1 MIRLRDIHK
10 TYGQHHVL
18 KGIDLDVK
26 TGEVVVLMGPSGAG
40 KSTLLRCINFLE
52 RPSKGSVQVD
62 ELAVTAE
69 SATRKQILALRRMTS
84 MVFQH
89 YHLFKHKTAL
99 ENVMEGLVTVKG
111 MSRSEAERI
120 GTEHLIKVGLQD
132 RLHYYPSQLSGG
144 QQQRVAIARAL
155 ALNPKAILFD
165 EPTSALDPDLVEEVL
180 QVMRSIAKE
189 GMTMIVVTHEVNF
202 AREVADRVV
211 VLADGKIVDEGPPDE
226 VLKNRK

>member
-1 MIRLRDIHK
+1 MAFAREGASVVGYDIAK
-10 TYGQHHVL
+10 QLSYPTYRFG
-18 KGIDLDVK
+18 
-26 TGEVVVLMGPSGAG
+26 TA
-40 KSTLLRCINFLE
+40 
-52 RPSKGSVQVD
+52 D
-62 ELAVTAE
+62 ELQSLKEDVESLGGKCLVFAGDVRDDAAIQTAVAE
-69 SATRKQILALRRMTS
+69 TIRTFGRI
-84 MVFQH
+84 
-89 YHLFKHKTAL
+89 TAL